1 MDSKRLLRSLMKE
14 EHLLDAKVK
23 KMMTVMR
30 VTQVLLYF
38 LRMAPT
44 KNLHSPQVLL
54 ERKKRD

>member
-1 MDSKRLLRSLMKE
+1 MKE
-14 EHLLDAKVK
+14 EHLLDTKVK
-23 KMMTVMR
+23 RMMTVMR
-30 VTQVLLYF
+30 ETQVLLHI

>member
-1 MDSKRLLRSLMKE
+1 MKE